1 VRLGQF
7 EQFIIN
13 GEVRIG
19 RLTMLMIAMTDKGL
33 DPLHVT
39 ALIDVFEARLR
50 RWNEN
55 RLRLIDLSPL
65 QCPLRVGPVTGGIG

>member
-1 VRLGQF
+1 MRLGQF